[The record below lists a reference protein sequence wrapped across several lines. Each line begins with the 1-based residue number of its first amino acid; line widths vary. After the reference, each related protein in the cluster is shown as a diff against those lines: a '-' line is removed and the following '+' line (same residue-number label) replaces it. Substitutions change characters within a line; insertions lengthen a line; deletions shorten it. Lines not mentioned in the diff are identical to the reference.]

1 MSEDRSSAEFKA
13 RMEALLFTSNS
24 PLSAK
29 VLARVLEVETET
41 VESLAAE
48 LMEDLGLPGRG
59 LQLRRLAGGWR
70 LETKPEHADAIV
82 ALKHNRTMKPLSEQ
96 ALETLAI
103 VALKQPV
110 STEKISAIRG
120 VNSNGPLETLE
131 KRQLISGD
139 AYGEGRGTHWRTT
152 KRFLVEFGLESLD
165 DIYATGKLERVM
177 GQAYGLI
184 TGLNNSASN
193 ASQPQESTASSLK
206 NPAPTAA

>member
-1 MSEDRSSAEFKA
+1 MSADRTLAELKGG
-13 RMEALLFTSNS
+13 MEALLFTSS
-24 PLSAK
+24 GPLSAK

-59 LQLRRLAGGWR
+59 LQLRCLAGGWR

-82 ALKHNRTMKPLSEQ
+82 ALTHNRTMKPLSEQ

-110 STEKISAIRG
+110 NTEKINAIRG
-120 VNSNGPLETLE
+120 VDSNGPLQTLA
-131 KRQLISGD
+131 KRKLISGD
-139 AYGEGRGTHWRTT
+139 AYGKGRGTYWRTT
-152 KRFLVEFGLESLD
+152 KRFLDEFGLESLD

-184 TGLNNSASN
+184 SSLNNSASDGN
-193 ASQPQESTASSLK
+193 QSQESSASILK
-206 NPAPTAA
+206 NPVPNAT

>member
-1 MSEDRSSAEFKA
+1 MSEDRTSAELKG

-29 VLARVLEVETET
+29 VLARVLEVQTET
-41 VESLAAE
+41 VETLAAE
-48 LMEDLGLPGRG
+48 LMQDLGLPERG

-82 ALKHNRTMKPLSEQ
+82 TLKHNRTMKPLSEQ

-110 STEKISAIRG
+110 NTEKISAIRG

-131 KRQLISGD
+131 KRKLISGD
-139 AYGEGRGTHWRTT
+139 AYGEGRGTYWRTT
-152 KRFLVEFGLESLD
+152 KRFLDEFGLESLD
-165 DIYATGKLERVM
+165 DIFATGKLERVM

-184 TGLNNSASN
+184 TSLNNSTSN
-193 ASQPQESTASSLK
+193 GNQSQESSASRLK
-206 NPAPTAA
+206 NPAQDAT

>member
-1 MSEDRSSAEFKA
+1 LY
-13 RMEALLFTSNS
+13 LLFTSNS

-41 VESLAAE
+41 VETLAAE

-59 LQLRRLAGGWR
+59 IQLRRLASGWR
-70 LETKPEHADAIV
+70 LETKPEHRDAIV

-120 VNSNGPLETLE
+120 VNTGGPLQTLV
-131 KRQLISGD
+131 KRKLILAD
-139 AYGEGRGTHWRTT
+139 AYGEGRGTYWRTT
-152 KRFLVEFGLESLD
+152 KRFLDEFGLESLD
-165 DIYATGKLERVM
+165 DIFATGKLERVM

-184 TGLNNSASN
+184 TSRNNSASN
-193 ASQPQESTASSLK
+193 QSQESSASSLK
-206 NPAPTAA
+206 NPAPNAT